1 MIGIPK
7 ASSRG
12 RWPTRTSRNR
22 LHSKARVQHGL
33 PLCLTRSYD
42 FMFSHK
48 PLVFDVEWLSRQQL
62 KLLENCPNRDDCRL
76 TMKLL
81 FVSTVAVVLLVG
93 CKSARQTT
101 FQTPSIS
108 IHEAAEKGN
117 VEAIKNHCDAGTDVN
132 EKNKYGDAP
141 LHIAAVRTSGEVAKL
156 LIEKGADVNIKTKWG
171 RTPLAEAAS
180 VGSRE
185 IAELLIAEGADINAR
200 EKGGGTPLH
209 QATYGD
215 HVEVAELLIA
225 NGANVNA
232 QDDGGYTPMNY
243 SYGETASLLL
253 KHGGKTKGEL

>member
-1 MIGIPK
+1 M
-7 ASSRG
+7 
-12 RWPTRTSRNR
+12 
-22 LHSKARVQHGL
+22 QHRL
-33 PLCLTRSYD
+33 PLWLTRSYD
-42 FMFSHK
+42 LRFNHK
-48 PLVFDVEWLSRQQL
+48 PSVFDVEWLLRQQL
-62 KLLENCPNRDDCRL
+62 KLLENYPNRDDCWL
-76 TMKLL
+76 AMKSL
-81 FVSTVAVVLLVG
+81 FVSTVVAAVLLVG
-93 CKSARQTT
+93 CKSTSQTT
-101 FQTPSIS
+101 FHTPSIS

-141 LHIAAVRTSGEVAKL
+141 LHIAAVRTSGEVVKL
-156 LIEKGADVNIKTKWG
+156 LIEKGADVNTKTKWG

>member
-1 MIGIPK
+1 
-7 ASSRG
+7 
-12 RWPTRTSRNR
+12 
-22 LHSKARVQHGL
+22 
-33 PLCLTRSYD
+33 
-42 FMFSHK
+42 MFSHK
-48 PLVFDVEWLSRQQL
+48 PSVFDVEWLLRQQF

-76 TMKLL
+76 PMKSL
-81 FVSTVAVVLLVG
+81 FVSTVVATVLLVG
-93 CKSARQTT
+93 CKSTSQTT

-132 EKNKYGDAP
+132 EKDKYGDAP
-141 LHIAAVRTSGEVAKL
+141 LHIAAVRTSGEVVKL
-156 LIEKGADVNIKTKWG
+156 LIEKGADVNTKTKWG

>member
-1 MIGIPK
+1 
-7 ASSRG
+7 
-12 RWPTRTSRNR
+12 
-22 LHSKARVQHGL
+22 
-33 PLCLTRSYD
+33 
-42 FMFSHK
+42 MFSHK
-48 PLVFDVEWLSRQQL
+48 PSVFDVEWLLRQQF

-76 TMKLL
+76 TMKSLY
-81 FVSTVAVVLLVG
+81 VSTVVAVLLVG
-93 CKSARQTT
+93 CKSTSQTT

-132 EKNKYGDAP
+132 EKDKYGDTS
-141 LHIAAVRTSGEVAKL
+141 LHIAAVRTSREVVKL
-156 LIEKGADVNIKTKWG
+156 LIEKGADVNAKTKWG

-185 IAELLIAEGADINAR
+185 IAELLIAEGADVNAR

-225 NGANVNA
+225 SGANVNA
-232 QDDGGYTPMNY
+232 QDDGGYSPMDY
-243 SYGETASLLL
+243 SFGETASLLI
-253 KHGGKTKGEL
+253 KHGGRTKDEL